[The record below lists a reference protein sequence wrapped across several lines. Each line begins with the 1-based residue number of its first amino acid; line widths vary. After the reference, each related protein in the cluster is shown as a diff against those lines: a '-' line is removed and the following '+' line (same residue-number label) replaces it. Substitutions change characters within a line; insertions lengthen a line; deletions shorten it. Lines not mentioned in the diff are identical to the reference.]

1 MTQLVDWI
9 YAAARPWIVFTL
21 LAVALVFTVFFQM
34 KAKSYPPCFSTF
46 DGSWFYT
53 PDAARAKLEA
63 LGPKGRNV
71 YRSQE
76 IQLDLVFPLIYG
88 FLLAFALALLAPGTK
103 LPRWIVILPLIA
115 ALADYGENFS
125 ALAMLGRFE
134 RGVSL
139 DGIPWLGSVCTL
151 IKQTISRGSFIVAG
165 ALAIAAWL
173 RK

>member
-21 LAVALVFTVFFQM
+21 LAVALVFTGLFRM

-76 IQLDLVFPLIYG
+76 IQLDLVFPLVYG
-88 FLLAFALALLAPGTK
+88 FMLAFGLALLAPGTR
-103 LPRWIVILPLIA
+103 LPHWIVIVPFVA

-125 ALAMLGRFE
+125 ALAMLRRFE
-134 RGVSL
+134 TGAWL
-139 DGIPWLGSVCTL
+139 DGIALAGCVFTL
-151 IKQTISRGSFIVAG
+151 IKQVLATGSFVVVA